1 MTMKELIQM
10 VNDADEQLHIM
21 EELTTK
27 MVNDT
32 GYTFDIVYDLHK
44 FSKEQIGEFTPE
56 VLMSIY
62 RKFTMKKNDIPLS
75 YDEKVA
81 AIKTDLL
88 HLWDS
93 ADAYFNM
100 ITAKNEIDKELQNA
114 ISDYNSYLSSDEMK
128 KREEEQLKE
137 LQEKAELEEDPIK
150 KAAYK
155 KKLDIIES
163 SRTFDFIY
171 ERMESLQSKEIDNII
186 TAFFDKRRSNYI
198 IDRYSKRIKKLGL
211 NSEIYKNLLDIE
223 SLFLGEEYYPF
234 NNLFL
239 FIMLRFI
246 AYADVYSDKDGLY
259 CQSILVNVSKLKYH
273 KFESDSDKQ
282 LMIALIRKVDDYF
295 MDYKDIFIEKNIT
308 NPLSEYRINAEKER
322 TEKSIQNL
330 KEFMSEYELEY
341 DENLSFNENAT
352 ILRNAKA
359 VRDKKEWLDM
369 YKITYP
375 ENATLEELEQIIE
388 SIRPKENETED
399 EPTESIPVDEIS
411 DNK

>member
-1 MTMKELIQM
+1 MTMRELIQM
-10 VNDADEQLHIM
+10 VKDADEQLHIM
-21 EELTTK
+21 EQLTTK
-27 MVNDT
+27 MVNDI
-32 GYTFDIVYDLHK
+32 GYSFDIVYDLHK
-44 FSKEQIGEFTPE
+44 FSKDQINEFTPE

-62 RKFTMKKNDIPLS
+62 RKFTLKTSDIPLS
-75 YDEKVA
+75 YDEKVS

-88 HLWDS
+88 QLWDS

-100 ITAKNEIDKELQNA
+100 INAKNDIDKELQNA
-114 ISDYNSYLSSDEMK
+114 MSDYNAYLSSDEMK
-128 KREEEQLKE
+128 KREENQLKDLRE
-137 LQEKAELEEDPIK
+137 KVEQEKDQVK

-163 SRTFDFIY
+163 SRTFDFMY
-171 ERMESLQSKEIDNII
+171 ERMKSLQSKEIDNIV
-186 TAFFDKRRSNYI
+186 TSFFDKRRSNYI
-198 IDRYSKRIKKLGL
+198 IDRYSNRIKKLGL

-223 SLFLGEEYYPF
+223 SLFLGDDYYPF

-246 AYADVYSDKDGLY
+246 AYADVYSDKDSLY
-259 CQSILVNVSKLKYH
+259 CQSILINVSKLKYH
-273 KFESDSDKQ
+273 KFDSDSDKQ

-369 YKITYP
+369 YKINYP
-375 ENATLEELEQIIE
+375 ENATLEELEQIIN
-388 SIRPKENETED
+388 SIRPKENETDD
-399 EPTESIPVDEIS
+399 EPSDSILVDEAS
-411 DNK
+411 NDE

>member
-246 AYADVYSDKDGLY
+246 AYADVYSDKDSLY

-308 NPLSEYRINAEKER
+308 NPLSEYRINSEKER

>member
-1 MTMKELIQM
+1 MKELIQM

-44 FSKEQIGEFTPE
+44 FSKEQIDEFTPE

-114 ISDYNSYLSSDEMK
+114 ISDCNSYLSSDEMK

-246 AYADVYSDKDGLY
+246 AYADVYSDKDSLY

-308 NPLSEYRINAEKER
+308 NPLSEYRINSEKER

-375 ENATLEELEQIIE
+375 ENATLEELEQIIV
-388 SIRPKENETED
+388 SIRPKQNETED
-399 EPTESIPVDEIS
+399 QPTESIPVDEIS

>member
-114 ISDYNSYLSSDEMK
+114 MSDYNTYLSSDEMK
-128 KREEEQLKE
+128 KREEEHLKE

-186 TAFFDKRRSNYI
+186 TTFFDKRRSNYI

-246 AYADVYSDKDGLY
+246 AYADVYSDKDSLY

-399 EPTESIPVDEIS
+399 EPTESISVDEIS

>member
-1 MTMKELIQM
+1 MTMRELIQM
-10 VNDADEQLHIM
+10 VKDADEQLHIM
-21 EELTTK
+21 EQLTTK
-27 MVNDT
+27 MVNDI
-32 GYTFDIVYDLHK
+32 GYSFDIVYDLHK
-44 FSKEQIGEFTPE
+44 FSKDQINEFTPE

-62 RKFTMKKNDIPLS
+62 RKFTLKTSDIPLS
-75 YDEKVA
+75 YDEKVS

-88 HLWDS
+88 QLWDS

-100 ITAKNEIDKELQNA
+100 INAKNDIDKELQNA
-114 ISDYNSYLSSDEMK
+114 MSDYNAYHSSDEMK
-128 KREEEQLKE
+128 KREENQLKDLRE
-137 LQEKAELEEDPIK
+137 KVEQEKDQVK

-198 IDRYSKRIKKLGL
+198 IDRYSNRIKKLGL

-246 AYADVYSDKDGLY
+246 AYADVYSDKDSLY

-308 NPLSEYRINAEKER
+308 NPLSEYRITTEKER
-322 TEKSIQNL
+322 TKKSIQNL

-341 DENLSFNENAT
+341 DDNLSFNENAT

-399 EPTESIPVDEIS
+399 EPTESIPADEIS

>member
-223 SLFLGEEYYPF
+223 SLFLDEEYYPF

-246 AYADVYSDKDGLY
+246 AYADVYSDKDSLY

-308 NPLSEYRINAEKER
+308 NPLSEYRINSEKER

-330 KEFMSEYELEY
+330 KEFMFEYELEY

>member
-1 MTMKELIQM
+1 MKELIQM

-150 KAAYK
+150 KATYK

-246 AYADVYSDKDGLY
+246 AYADVYSDKDSLC

-341 DENLSFNENAT
+341 NENLSFNENAT

-375 ENATLEELEQIIE
+375 ENATLEELEQIIN
-388 SIRPKENETED
+388 SIRPKENETDD
-399 EPTESIPVDEIS
+399 EPSDSILVDETS
-411 DNK
+411 NDE

>member
-223 SLFLGEEYYPF
+223 SLFLSEEYYPF

-246 AYADVYSDKDGLY
+246 AYADVYSDKDSLY

-273 KFESDSDKQ
+273 KFESNSDKQ

-330 KEFMSEYELEY
+330 REFMSEYELEY

>member
-1 MTMKELIQM
+1 MTMRELIQM
-10 VNDADEQLHIM
+10 VKDADEQLHIM
-21 EELTTK
+21 EQLTTK
-27 MVNDT
+27 MVNDI
-32 GYTFDIVYDLHK
+32 GYSFDIVYDLHK
-44 FSKEQIGEFTPE
+44 FSKDQINEFTPE

-62 RKFTMKKNDIPLS
+62 RKFTLKSSDIPLS
-75 YDEKVA
+75 YDEKVS

-88 HLWDS
+88 QLWDS

-100 ITAKNEIDKELQNA
+100 INAKNDIDKELQNA
-114 ISDYNSYLSSDEMK
+114 MSDYNAYISSDEMK
-128 KREEEQLKE
+128 KREENQLKD
-137 LQEKAELEEDPIK
+137 LREKVELEKDQVK

-163 SRTFDFIY
+163 SRTFDFMY
-171 ERMESLQSKEIDNII
+171 ERMESLQSKEIDNIV
-186 TAFFDKRRSNYI
+186 ASFFDKRRSNYI
-198 IDRYSKRIKKLGL
+198 IDRYSNRIKKLGL
-211 NSEIYKNLLDIE
+211 NSEIYKKLLDIE
-223 SLFLGEEYYPF
+223 SLFLGDDYYPF

-246 AYADVYSDKDGLY
+246 AYADVYSDKDSLY
-259 CQSILVNVSKLKYH
+259 CQSILINVSKLKYH
-273 KFESDSDKQ
+273 KFDSDSDKQ

-295 MDYKDIFIEKNIT
+295 MDYKDIFIEKNVT

-369 YKITYP
+369 YTINYP
-375 ENATLEELEQIIE
+375 ENATLEELEQIIN
-388 SIRPKENETED
+388 SIRPKENKPDD
-399 EPTESIPVDEIS
+399 EPSDSILVDETS
-411 DNK
+411 NDE

>member
-1 MTMKELIQM
+1 MKELIQM

-246 AYADVYSDKDGLY
+246 AYADVYSDKDSLY

-308 NPLSEYRINAEKER
+308 NPLSEYRINSEKER

>member
-1 MTMKELIQM
+1 MKELIQM

-246 AYADVYSDKDGLY
+246 AYADVYSDKDSLY
-259 CQSILVNVSKLKYH
+259 CQSILINVSKLKYH

-308 NPLSEYRINAEKER
+308 NPLSEYRINSEKER

-399 EPTESIPVDEIS
+399 KPTESIPVDEIS

>member
-1 MTMKELIQM
+1 MTMRELIQM
-10 VNDADEQLHIM
+10 VKDADEQLHIM
-21 EELTTK
+21 EQLTTK
-27 MVNDT
+27 MVNDI
-32 GYTFDIVYDLHK
+32 GYSFDIVYDLHK
-44 FSKEQIGEFTPE
+44 FSKDQINEFTPE

-62 RKFTMKKNDIPLS
+62 RKFTLKTSDIPLS
-75 YDEKVA
+75 YDEKVS

-88 HLWDS
+88 QLWDS

-100 ITAKNEIDKELQNA
+100 INAKNDIDKELQNA
-114 ISDYNSYLSSDEMK
+114 MSDYNAYLSSDEMK
-128 KREEEQLKE
+128 KREENQLKDLRE
-137 LQEKAELEEDPIK
+137 KVEQEKDQVK

-163 SRTFDFIY
+163 SRTFDFMY
-171 ERMESLQSKEIDNII
+171 ERMESLQSKEIDNIV
-186 TAFFDKRRSNYI
+186 TSFFDKRRSNYI
-198 IDRYSKRIKKLGL
+198 IDRYSNRIKKLGL

-223 SLFLGEEYYPF
+223 SLFLGDDYYPF

-246 AYADVYSDKDGLY
+246 AYADVYSDKDSLY
-259 CQSILVNVSKLKYH
+259 CQSILINVSKLKYH
-273 KFESDSDKQ
+273 KFDSDSDKQ

-295 MDYKDIFIEKNIT
+295 MDYKDIFIEKNVT

-369 YKITYP
+369 YKINYP
-375 ENATLEELEQIIE
+375 ENATLEELEQIIN
-388 SIRPKENETED
+388 SIRPKENETND
-399 EPTESIPVDEIS
+399 EPSDSILVDETS
-411 DNK
+411 NDE

>member
-1 MTMKELIQM
+1 MKELIQM

-186 TAFFDKRRSNYI
+186 TTFFDKRRSNYI

-246 AYADVYSDKDGLY
+246 AYADVYSDKDSLY

-308 NPLSEYRINAEKER
+308 NPLSEYRINSEKER

-399 EPTESIPVDEIS
+399 KPTESIPVDEIS

>member
-1 MTMKELIQM
+1 MKELIQM

-246 AYADVYSDKDGLY
+246 AYADVYSDKDSLY
-259 CQSILVNVSKLKYH
+259 CQSILINVSKLKYH

-308 NPLSEYRINAEKER
+308 NPLSEYRINSEKER

>member
-1 MTMKELIQM
+1 MKELIQM

-246 AYADVYSDKDGLY
+246 AYADVYSDKDSLY

-308 NPLSEYRINAEKER
+308 NPLCEYRINAEKER

-330 KEFMSEYELEY
+330 REFMSEYELEY

>member
-1 MTMKELIQM
+1 MTMRELIQM
-10 VNDADEQLHIM
+10 VKDADEQLHIM
-21 EELTTK
+21 EQLTTK
-27 MVNDT
+27 MVNDI
-32 GYTFDIVYDLHK
+32 GYSFDIVYDLHK
-44 FSKEQIGEFTPE
+44 FSKDQINEFTPE

-62 RKFTMKKNDIPLS
+62 RKFTLKTNDIPLS
-75 YDEKVA
+75 YDEKVS

-88 HLWDS
+88 QLWDS

-100 ITAKNEIDKELQNA
+100 INAKNDIDKELQNA
-114 ISDYNSYLSSDEMK
+114 MSDYNAYLSSDEMK
-128 KREEEQLKE
+128 KREENQLKDLRE
-137 LQEKAELEEDPIK
+137 KVEQEKDQVK

-163 SRTFDFIY
+163 SRTFDFMY
-171 ERMESLQSKEIDNII
+171 ERMESLQSKEIDNIV
-186 TAFFDKRRSNYI
+186 TSFFDKRRSNYI
-198 IDRYSKRIKKLGL
+198 IDRYSNRIKKLGL

-223 SLFLGEEYYPF
+223 SLFLGDDYYPF

-246 AYADVYSDKDGLY
+246 AYADVYSDKDSLY
-259 CQSILVNVSKLKYH
+259 CQSILINVSKLKYH
-273 KFESDSDKQ
+273 KFDSDSDKQ

-295 MDYKDIFIEKNIT
+295 MDYKDIFIEKNVT

-369 YKITYP
+369 YKINYP
-375 ENATLEELEQIIE
+375 ENATLEELEQIIN
-388 SIRPKENETED
+388 SIRPKENETDD
-399 EPTESIPVDEIS
+399 EPSDSILVDETS
-411 DNK
+411 NDE

>member
-1 MTMKELIQM
+1 MTMRELIQM
-10 VNDADEQLHIM
+10 VKDVDEQLHIM
-21 EELTTK
+21 EQLTTQ
-27 MVNDT
+27 MVNDI
-32 GYTFDIVYDLHK
+32 GYSFDIVYDLHK
-44 FSKEQIGEFTPE
+44 FSKDQINEFTPE

-62 RKFTMKKNDIPLS
+62 RKFTLKSSDIPLS
-75 YDEKVA
+75 YDEKVS

-88 HLWDS
+88 QLWDS

-100 ITAKNEIDKELQNA
+100 INTKNDIDKELQIA
-114 ISDYNSYLSSDEMK
+114 MSDYNAYLSSDEVK

-163 SRTFDFIY
+163 SRSFDFIY

-186 TAFFDKRRSNYI
+186 TTFFDKRRSNYI
-198 IDRYSKRIKKLGL
+198 VDRYSKRIKKLGL

-246 AYADVYSDKDGLY
+246 AYADVYSDKDSLY
-259 CQSILVNVSKLKYH
+259 CQSILINVSKLKYH

-369 YKITYP
+369 YKINYP
-375 ENATLEELEQIIE
+375 ENATLEELEQIIN
-388 SIRPKENETED
+388 SIRPKENEPDD
-399 EPTESIPVDEIS
+399 EPSDSILVDETS
-411 DNK
+411 NDE

>member
-1 MTMKELIQM
+1 MKELIQM

-114 ISDYNSYLSSDEMK
+114 ISDYNSYLSSDEVK

-246 AYADVYSDKDGLY
+246 AYADVYSDKDSLY
-259 CQSILVNVSKLKYH
+259 CQSILINVSKLKYH

-341 DENLSFNENAT
+341 DENSSFNENAA

>member
-1 MTMKELIQM
+1 MKELIQM

>member
-1 MTMKELIQM
+1 MKELIQM

-62 RKFTMKKNDIPLS
+62 RKFTMKKNYIPLS

-171 ERMESLQSKEIDNII
+171 ERMESLQSNEIDNII

-246 AYADVYSDKDGLY
+246 AYADVYSDKDSLY

-308 NPLSEYRINAEKER
+308 NPLSEYRINSEKER